1 MWLKRCLAL
10 GLFCL
15 ALTPSA
21 RAGTD
26 LNWQPWSADL
36 FTRAKAENRL
46 VILDLEAVWCHWC
59 HVMEKTTYKDPDV
72 AYLLKSKFITVRVDQ
87 DANPDLSNRYGDW
100 GWPATIIFAPDGT
113 EIVKR
118 AGYIEPKAMIALLEA
133 VIADPT
139 PGPSVIYEPPV
150 EPSKSHLLS
159 AETRTEL
166 AANTIDAFD
175 NEYGGWGTVHKFID
189 ADRMDWE
196 LALSASGD
204 QAATARAQKTFA
216 SALNLI
222 DTVEGGIYQYSD
234 AADWKSPHY
243 EKIMWYQANSL
254 RQYSEAYTL
263 WRDPRFL
270 DAATNIKKYLMTILR
285 SPDGAF
291 FTSQDADVSEAMP
304 GKDYYALGRSER
316 DALPE
321 KPRIDQHIYAR
332 ENGWAVRS
340 LVSYFAATG
349 DAAALEAAKSAA
361 EWIVQNRKL
370 DGGGFAHG
378 DADRGGPFLGDTL
391 SMGQAVLELYAT
403 TGDKK
408 WLSVASEAG
417 NFITARFQDPAGG
430 FATSAQSESNTGV
443 FTKPAK
449 IPEEQI
455 QTARFANLLNRY
467 TGAQKYRDLAEHA
480 ARYALSANHLE
491 RPGVHPG
498 ALLIDAEL
506 AREPTHITIVGHK
519 DDLRSAT
526 LHAAALAYPAP
537 YRRIDWW
544 DKREGALS
552 NPDVQYPELDEPA
565 AFACTDRIC
574 SLPVFDP
581 AELAN
586 TVNRM
591 VRRSAETAR

>member
-1 MWLKRCLAL
+1 MWLKRILAL
-10 GLFCL
+10 GLLCL
-15 ALTPSA
+15 VSTLPA
-21 RAGTD
+21 RGDTD
-26 LNWQPWSADL
+26 LNWQPWSPDL
-36 FTRAKAENRL
+36 FAKAKAENRL

-59 HVMEKTTYKDPDV
+59 HVMEKTTYRNPDV
-72 AYLLKSKFITVRVDQ
+72 ANLLKSKFITVRVDQ

-118 AGYIEPKAMIALLEA
+118 AGYIEPKAMAALLEA

-139 PGPSVIYEPPV
+139 PGPSVINEAPA

-159 AETRTEL
+159 AETRAEL
-166 AANTIDAFD
+166 TANTIDAFD

-189 ADRMDWE
+189 ADRMDWD

-204 QAATARAQKTFA
+204 QAAKARAQKTFTA
-216 SALNLI
+216 ARNLI

-234 AADWKSPHY
+234 AVDWKSPHY

-254 RQYSEAYTL
+254 RQYSQAYTQ
-263 WRDPRFL
+263 WRDPNFL
-270 DAATNIKKYLMTILR
+270 EAATNIQKYLMTILR
-285 SPDGAF
+285 SPEGAF

-304 GKDYYALGRSER
+304 GKDYYALTQTER
-316 DALPE
+316 DALPA
-321 KPRIDQHIYAR
+321 KPRIDRHIYAR
-332 ENGWAVRS
+332 ENGWAIRG

-349 DAAALEAAKSAA
+349 DATTLDAAKTAA
-361 EWIVQNRKL
+361 EWIVRHRKL

-391 SMGQAVLELYAT
+391 SMGQAALELYAS
-403 TGDKK
+403 TGDRK

-417 NFITARFQDPAGG
+417 NFITAKFQDPAGG
-430 FATSAQSESNTGV
+430 YATSAQSESNTGV
-443 FTKPAK
+443 FTKPVK

-455 QTARFANLLNRY
+455 QTARFANLVHRY

-506 AREPTHITIVGHK
+506 TREPTHITIVGHK
-519 DDLRSAT
+519 DDPRSAT
-526 LHAAALAYPAP
+526 LHAAALEYPAP

-544 DKREGALS
+544 DKREGALT

-574 SLPVFDP
+574 SLPVFDST
-581 AELAN
+581 ELAN
-586 TVNRM
+586 TVNRI
-591 VRRSAETAR
+591 VRRSADTAR